1 MGFLRGYF
9 FKNEPLISYPFLSSK
24 LDSSEIK
31 TLEKHFFTLS
41 KCLSNVLTTGESNL
55 DERKWATDRRL
66 ILKEITS
73 YKIHT
78 LVLTWVYYMKV
89 KFSTKGCK

>member
-1 MGFLRGYF
+1 MLKY
-9 FKNEPLISYPFLSSK
+9 EPLISCPFLSSK

-66 ILKEITS
+66 ISKEITS

-78 LVLTWVYYMKV
+78 LVLTWVYNMKV
-89 KFSTKGCK
+89 NFSTKGCK